1 MTKHKTRREQEKKYI
16 RNILTCHLG
25 GDGKASRRVACDRA
39 LLLGGNTI
47 CKKLLY
53 NCYRGHKGK

>member
-25 GDGKASRRVACDRA
+25 GDGKASRRVACKRA
-39 LLLGGNTI
+39 MVLDGSTI
-47 CKKLLY
+47 RKKLLT
-53 NCYRGHKGK
+53 RQLGGWKE